1 MNSLNSQGYQ
11 KVYDVPYYFNSTTFE
26 ELNAIKSKCSFE
38 SMLCAGGA
46 AKGSN
51 NLQLIS
57 CGNCVSILTP
67 TPENTAVLN
76 NGAY

>member
-1 MNSLNSQGYQ
+1 MKSQGYEI
-11 KVYDVPYYFNSTTFE
+11 VYDFPYPDFFSSQLSYSEFSGIRSNCMSNTV
-26 ELNAIKSKCSFE
+26 
-38 SMLCAGGA
+38 LCAGGA

-57 CGNCVSILTP
+57 CGNCLSILTP